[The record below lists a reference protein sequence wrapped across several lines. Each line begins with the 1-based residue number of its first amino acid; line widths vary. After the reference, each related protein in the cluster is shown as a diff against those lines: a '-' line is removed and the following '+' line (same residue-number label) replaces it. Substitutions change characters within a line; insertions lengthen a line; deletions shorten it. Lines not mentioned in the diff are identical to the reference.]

1 MTSSNKIIPFKQE
14 THHRA
19 KSEFRLKTQISI
31 YIRKEAEKFTVD
43 CTSSNE
49 DDTIEGILLILK
61 KVLAKISTQIPEI
74 EIKKIEYYEV
84 SFTLLY
90 YEDIN
95 NKHNWKYISIPKDI
109 KLEKIAE
116 YLYVFISVYEYKK
129 TQH

>member
-31 YIRKEAEKFTVD
+31 YIRKEAEKFTID

-61 KVLAKISTQIPEI
+61 NVLVYQSLLIILQLKIGCLIW
-74 EIKKIEYYEV
+74 
-84 SFTLLY
+84 
-90 YEDIN
+90 N
-95 NKHNWKYISIPKDI
+95 
-109 KLEKIAE
+109 LEQ
-116 YLYVFISVYEYKK
+116 LVYM
-129 TQH
+129 HLF